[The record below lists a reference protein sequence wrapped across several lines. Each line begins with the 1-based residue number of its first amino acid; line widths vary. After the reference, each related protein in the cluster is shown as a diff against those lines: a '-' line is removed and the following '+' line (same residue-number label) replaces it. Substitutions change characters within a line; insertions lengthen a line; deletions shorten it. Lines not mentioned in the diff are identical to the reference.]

1 MLSENIKSLRKA
13 KGLSQ
18 EELSTKLNVVRQTV
32 SKWETGLSVPDCE
45 MLIRLSEI
53 LDTSVSAL
61 LGENIEA
68 KQRNELEVIAN
79 KLEAINLELFRQK
92 EQRRKVIHGLL
103 YLLIALCLA
112 AILLMFAL
120 NSPYLGWDFNNPE
133 LAIVGTMLHGFEW
146 FFIRICPFVIVILF
160 IGLFLTKRKDV

>member
-1 MLSENIKSLRKA
+1 
-13 KGLSQ
+13 
-18 EELSTKLNVVRQTV
+18 
-32 SKWETGLSVPDCE
+32 

-79 KLEAINLELFRQK
+79 KLEAVNLELFRQK
-92 EQRRKVIHGLL
+92 EQRRKVIRGLL

-146 FFIRICPFVIVILF
+146 VFVRICPFIIVLSAVVLF
-160 IGLFLTKRKDV
+160 CIRRRDV

>member
-92 EQRRKVIHGLL
+92 EQRRKVIRGLL
-103 YLLIALCLA
+103 YLLIVLYLA

-120 NSPYLGWDFNNPE
+120 NSPYLGWDFSDPE
-133 LAIVGTMLHGFEW
+133 TAVFGATFHLVEYVFVRAA
-146 FFIRICPFVIVILF
+146 PF
-160 IGLFLTKRKDV
+160 LFLGSLVGIVLTGKRDS